1 MPPSFSPTKSSPSS
15 SVDRPCFDLKLGAFG
30 GSFVPPSFS
39 PTKSSPSSLDACFD
53 RLPPTVAVSVVVSAQ
68 WPATLYF
75 VSS

>member
-1 MPPSFSPTKSSPSS
+1 
-15 SVDRPCFDLKLGAFG
+15 
-30 GSFVPPSFS
+30 VPPSFS